1 MENKH
6 NRENFGSRFAVIM
19 AMAGSAI
26 GLGNI
31 WRFPY
36 IAGEMGGGAFV
47 LLYVL
52 CTIFFSVPIFMT
64 EVIIGRNSRKSAA
77 NAMYKISGGKK
88 FWKAVGVVLALCP
101 LVIMCYYS
109 VVGGWAMDYFFK
121 ALVFTYQNT
130 PSSQVSGLFDELIS
144 STWRPIAAHLIFLA
158 MTAWVVSR
166 GVKSGVEKF
175 STYTVPVLFLMIVA
189 IMVYSF
195 SLPGAKA
202 GINYLLK
209 FDVASFS
216 PRALAY
222 AMGQSFYSLSLGM
235 GTIITYG
242 SYVRKH
248 DNILTSG
255 VNVAVS
261 DLFFALLSAFAIM
274 PAVFAAGLEPGAGP
288 GLIFQTIPYIFSQ
301 MGFQAPVLSGIVAI
315 LFFLTVLVAALTSSV
330 SLFEVGVAYIVEN
343 SKLSRR
349 KASLI
354 LFMAIG
360 FVGTICSLG
369 FGPLSEINVAGM
381 GIFDIL
387 DWFSSNVLLILASL
401 LATVF
406 AGWVMKKEDFCNE
419 LSNNGTIRANSKFAP
434 YLYAIVR
441 YVAPLAIFAIFIS
454 NFIL

>member
-1 MENKH
+1 MGTEK
-6 NRENFGSRFAVIM
+6 REKFGSRFAVIM

-52 CTIFFSVPIFMT
+52 CTIFFSIPIFMT
-64 EVIIGRNSRKSAA
+64 EVIIGRHSRQSAA
-77 NAMYKISGGKK
+77 GAMYKISGGKK
-88 FWKAVGVVLALCP
+88 FWKAVGIILALCP
-101 LVIMCYYS
+101 TVIMCYYS
-109 VVGGWAMDYFFK
+109 VVGGWAFDFFLK
-121 ALVFTYQNT
+121 SMAFTYQTT
-130 PSSQVSGLFDELIS
+130 PSNQVSQIFNSLIT
-144 STWRPIAAHLIFLA
+144 STWRPIAAHLLFLA
-158 MTAWVVSR
+158 LTAIVVSR
-166 GVKSGVEKF
+166 GVKSGVERF
-175 STYTVPVLFLMIVA
+175 SKLTVPILFLMIVA
-189 IMVYSF
+189 IMFYSF
-195 SLPGAKA
+195 SLPGAEA
-202 GINYLLK
+202 GIIYLLK
-209 FDVASFS
+209 FDTAAFT
-216 PRALAY
+216 PKALAY
-222 AMGQSFYSLSLGM
+222 AMGQSFYSMSLGM

-248 DNILTSG
+248 DNILTSS
-255 VNVAVS
+255 VNVAIS

-301 MGFQAPVLSGIVAI
+301 MGFQAPMLSGLVAI

-330 SLFEVGVAYIVEN
+330 SMFEVGVAYFVDN
-343 SKLSRR
+343 TRLSRK

-434 YLYAIVR
+434 YLFAIIR
-441 YVAPLAIFAIFIS
+441 YFAPLAIFVILAS
-454 NFIL
+454 NLFL